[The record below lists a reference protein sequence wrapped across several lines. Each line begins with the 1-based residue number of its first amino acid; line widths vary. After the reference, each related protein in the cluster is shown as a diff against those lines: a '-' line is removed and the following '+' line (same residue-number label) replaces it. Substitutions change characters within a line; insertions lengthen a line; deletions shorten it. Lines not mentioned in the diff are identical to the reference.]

1 MKRHFLF
8 MSALASLLISG
19 CAQEKI
25 APDSPND
32 GKTET
37 HYMTVN
43 LVSSDDQGTRADFTG
58 YENGTEAESKV
69 SKVRFYFFTANGEAA
84 NVKLNGGSYVN
95 YYDWTPGSQSD
106 GVVGGNVESKLAATL
121 VINTAKGDKLPQRIV
136 AVLNYTT
143 ELGPSSKS
151 IADLSEIDKDFA
163 ASNYT
168 ESGNF
173 VMFNSVYAES
183 ASTMV
188 RTTLIEAKNL
198 CKSEADALEHP
209 LTIHVERSVAKVRV
223 GLGTEVQ
230 TANGGKLAL
239 KDKEG
244 ENLMVDGKQVYLTL
258 GGWSLT
264 AETNNSRL
272 VKRVNPV
279 WIETM
284 NWWNDAL
291 NFRSSWAINS
301 KNAANRYHSY
311 DAIGTAI
318 GTDLYT
324 NENAASYV
332 PESGTSVDLNKTKV
346 ILKGTL
352 STDDNAKVTIVR
364 HLGAY
369 FIDTYGTD
377 PSTNLTNLKK
387 SILAQMKANGYNYY
401 YGGVGSRKQLD
412 VEDLEICPAGQIPEE
427 DTKNNCYVYAKLT
440 AAAAAKTW
448 YNGLDAGAGTVAS
461 DDIDKIL
468 SGKDGNGKYYIDRA
482 LVWRDGMT
490 YYYYEIVHNGTGE
503 NSTKGVVRNHI
514 YDTKVTKIAGLGTP
528 VYKPDEEIYPE
539 KPDPNDHYIA
549 ATVNILSWRIVS
561 ENYELEW

>member
-43 LVSSDDQGTRADFTG
+43 LVSSDDQGTRADYNG

-69 SKVRFYFFTANGEAA
+69 TKVRFYFFTANGEAA
-84 NVKLNGGSYVN
+84 DVKLNGGSYVN
-95 YYDWTPGSQSD
+95 YYDWTPGGQSD

-121 VINTAKGDKLPQRIV
+121 VINTAKGDKLPQRVV

-143 ELGPSSKS
+143 ELNPGSKS
-151 IADLSEIDKDFA
+151 IIELSEVEKDYA
-163 ASNYT
+163 TSELT
-168 ESGNF
+168 KSGNF

-183 ASTMV
+183 NSMV
-188 RTTLIEAKNL
+188 RTTLIGAENL
-198 CKSEADALEHP
+198 CKSEDEAKQHP

-223 GLGTEVQ
+223 GLGTDVQ
-230 TANGGKLAL
+230 AADGGKLAL
-239 KDKEG
+239 KDKAG

-264 AETNNSRL
+264 AETDYSRL
-272 VKRVNPV
+272 VKRVNPE
-279 WIETM
+279 WSEP
-284 NWWNDAL
+284 WWNNSVDH
-291 NFRSSWAINS
+291 RSSWAINS
-301 KNAANRYHSY
+301 KSARNRYHSY

-332 PESGTSVDLNKTKV
+332 TESGNKVNLNKTKV

-352 STDDNAKVTIVR
+352 STDDNDNVTIVR

-369 FIDTYGTD
+369 FIDTYSTD
-377 PSTNLTNLKK
+377 PSANLTNLKK

-401 YGGVGSRKQLD
+401 HGEVNSRKQLD
-412 VEDLEICPAGQIPEE
+412 VEDLVIYPAGQIPEE
-427 DTKNNCYVYAKLT
+427 DKKNNCYVYAKLT
-440 AAAAAKTW
+440 DAAAAKTW
-448 YNGLDAGAGTVAS
+448 YDGLDAGAGTVAS

-528 VYKPDEEIYPE
+528 VYKPDEDIYPE

-549 ATVNILSWRIVS
+549 ATINILSWRIVS
-561 ENYELEW
+561 QNYELEW